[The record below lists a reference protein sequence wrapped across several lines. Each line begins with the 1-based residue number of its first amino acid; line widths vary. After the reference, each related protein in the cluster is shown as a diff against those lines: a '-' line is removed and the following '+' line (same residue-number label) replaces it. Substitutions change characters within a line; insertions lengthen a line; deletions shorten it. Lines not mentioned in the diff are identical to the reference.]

1 MKKLFALISII
12 LLTLTTFGQVY
23 IDIKQL
29 RDAGIDINQYPP
41 HDILN
46 LGIGNCDLELI
57 KSAIAKGADLNM
69 QFEGAGISTFPLCSV
84 ISAASGVML
93 PADYSIIAGMIR
105 DGGPEV
111 YSGRS
116 VSDLRRDY
124 IDIIRFLLQKGA
136 KATVPSDF
144 GQDNTP
150 LLLAAQ
156 YRDIEIIKL
165 LLDFNADPG
174 SRDMSG
180 NTALHILGL
189 PVAVP
194 YPYKNAPEIAKLLTS
209 KGARMLK
216 NADGDGGPNGDTP
229 LTLTKSSLNIIQS
242 GEASYWRDLPFYNE
256 LVNSLKS
263 LIEIYNKL

>member
-1 MKKLFALISII
+1 MKKL
-12 LLTLTTFGQVY
+12 LTLSFVVLLALPVTGQIY

-29 RDAGIDINQYPP
+29 KDAGIDINQYPP
-41 HDILN
+41 QDLLN
-46 LGIGNCDLELI
+46 LGIGNCDMELI
-57 KSAIAKGADLNM
+57 KSAIAKGADLNK
-69 QFEGAGISTFPLCSV
+69 QFEGAGVSTFPLCSA
-84 ISAASGVML
+84 IGAASNVML
-93 PADYSIIAGMIR
+93 PADYSIIVSMIR

-124 IDIIRFLLQKGA
+124 IEIIRFLLQKGA

-144 GQDNTP
+144 SQDNTP

-165 LLDFNADPG
+165 LLDYKADPN
-174 SRDMSG
+174 SRNMTG
-180 NTALHILGL
+180 NTTLHVLGL

-194 YPYKNAPEIAKLLTS
+194 YPYKNAPEIAKSLIS

-216 NADGDGGPNGDTP
+216 NVDGEGGPNGDTP
-229 LTLTKSSLNIIQS
+229 LTLTKSNLDLIRS
-242 GEASYWRDLPFYNE
+242 GEGSWRALPFYNE
-256 LVNSLKS
+256 LLNSLKS
-263 LIEIYNKL
+263 LVDIYSKL